1 MAPEYV
7 SFLQAVFLF
16 IELVIYKFICNTLI
30 VIARLMIKN
39 ETSTTIYYHGTK
51 QKCYENDSKEI
62 LSVYFRCLLSVLLPM
77 LGSTLLLNIRD
88 SDVWKF

>member
-39 ETSTTIYYHGTK
+39 ETSTTVYYHGTK
-51 QKCYENDSKEI
+51 Q
-62 LSVYFRCLLSVLLPM
+62 
-77 LGSTLLLNIRD
+77 
-88 SDVWKF
+88 